1 MKKIKEKH
9 FIVEY
14 LVSESDDED
23 KEIKKLI
30 REVEE
35 EKDIDLSKFKKEKP
49 AKQSNELLYFGWCVP
64 FYFAYRGVGVML
76 VVDDDL
82 KITEERNNVYS
93 NR

>member
-1 MKKIKEKH
+1 MKKIKEKY

-49 AKQSNELLYFGWCVP
+49 VK
-64 FYFAYRGVGVML
+64 
-76 VVDDDL
+76 
-82 KITEERNNVYS
+82 
-93 NR
+93 

>member
-49 AKQSNELLYFGWCVP
+49 AK
-64 FYFAYRGVGVML
+64 
-76 VVDDDL
+76 
-82 KITEERNNVYS
+82 
-93 NR
+93 